1 MLFGGPFL
9 EYGCELM
16 VGDNDMFGD
25 FRNGIDVIED
35 TAQNGVLTNLE
46 QRFWEVLRKF
56 A

>member
-46 QRFWEVLRKF
+46 QRLWEVLRKF